1 MSVADIQSLQN
12 LLTQGEI
19 KSILVILPQNPSID
33 ATAAGLSLAMA
44 LEKRGYAVTVSSPS
58 PVTVELNRLVGVN
71 KIRED
76 LGDKNLIL
84 SFANYPADNIEKVS
98 YNIDNGQF
106 FLTVIPKPGNKAPG
120 QENVTLNY
128 AGIGANL
135 VIVVGAN
142 YPEGLGIFAQNKEF
156 TESLPNVTLALL
168 GNSPLS
174 GWPKALEL
182 IDASGVSISETAYQV
197 LQALAVPLDED
208 LATNLFLG
216 LESGTANF
224 TAPTVRSE
232 TFTFAGDL
240 LKAGARRSVSVTAQM
255 PQFAQPAPVR
265 QTMPEDLS
273 AFRDSSNIG

>member
-1 MSVADIQSLQN
+1 MAVADIVGFQN
-12 LLTQGEI
+12 LLAQGEI
-19 KSILVILPQNPSID
+19 KSILVILPQNPSLD
-33 ATAAGLSLAMA
+33 AAAAGLSLAMA
-44 LEKRGYAVTVSSPS
+44 LEKKGYAATVSSPS
-58 PVTVELNRLVGVN
+58 PITVELNRLVGVN

-106 FLTVIPKPGNKAPG
+106 SLTVIPKTGNKAPG
-120 QENVTLNY
+120 QEHVALNY
-128 AGIGANL
+128 AGISADL

-142 YPEGLGIFAQNKEF
+142 YPEGLGLFAQNKEF
-156 TESLPNVTLALL
+156 TEGLPNITLALL
-168 GNSPLS
+168 GNTPLA

-182 IDASGVSISETAYQV
+182 IDASGVSISETACQI

-224 TAPTVRSE
+224 TAPAVRAE
-232 TFTFAGDL
+232 TFTLAGDL
-240 LKAGARRSVSVTAQM
+240 LKAGARRGLAPVHQV
-255 PQFAQPAPVR
+255 PQFVQPAPIR
-265 QTMPEDLS
+265 QTIPEDLT
-273 AFRDSSNIG
+273 AFRDSSNLG